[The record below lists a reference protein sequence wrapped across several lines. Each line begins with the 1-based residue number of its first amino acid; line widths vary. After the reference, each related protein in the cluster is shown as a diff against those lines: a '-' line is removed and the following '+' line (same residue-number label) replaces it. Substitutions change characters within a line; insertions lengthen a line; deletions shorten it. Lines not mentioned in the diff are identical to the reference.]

1 MYEKLICGKCQTGL
15 VMKKVNFSYLAHN
28 FATEIPACPKCGQ
41 VFISEQL
48 AKGKMAEVEK
58 NLEEK

>member
-1 MYEKLICGKCQTGL
+1 MTENLMCCKCEVEL
-15 VMKKVNFSYLAHN
+15 VAKKTNFEYLAN
-28 FATEIPACPKCGQ
+28 SFFTEIPICPVCGQ
-41 VFISEQL
+41 IYVSESL

>member
-1 MYEKLICGKCQTGL
+1 MYEKLLCCKCKTEL
-15 VMKKVNFSYLAHN
+15 VIKKVNFSYLAHN
-28 FATEIPACPKCGQ
+28 FFTEVPACPVCGQ
-41 VFISEQL
+41 VYVSEQL

>member
-1 MYEKLICGKCQTGL
+1 MTEKLMCCKCEVEL
-15 VMKKVNFSYLAHN
+15 VAKKTNFEYLSN
-28 FATEIPACPKCGQ
+28 SFFAEIPTCPVCGQ
-41 VFISEQL
+41 IYVSESL

>member
-1 MYEKLICGKCQTGL
+1 MYNRLRCNKCDVEL
-15 VMKKVNFSYLAHN
+15 SLKKTNFEYLAHN
-28 FATEIPACPKCGQ
+28 FFTEIPACPICGQ
-41 VFISEQL
+41 VYVSEEL

>member
-1 MYEKLICGKCQTGL
+1 MPEKLMCCKCETEL
-15 VMKKVNFSYLAHN
+15 VLKKTNFEYLSN
-28 FATEIPACPKCGQ
+28 SFFTEIPVCPVCGQ
-41 VFISEQL
+41 FYVSESL

>member
-1 MYEKLICGKCQTGL
+1 MYENLKCSKCSESLITKRINFEYLKL
-15 VMKKVNFSYLAHN
+15 NF
-28 FATEIPACPKCGQ
+28 FAEVPACPICGQ
-41 VFISEQL
+41 VYVPEDL